1 MSLSMV
7 TLAMWVINSHGS
19 LYIGMLIAVG
29 TGILI
34 GLVNGTLV
42 AFLQLPPFIVTLGML
57 GIAQGLALTF
67 SNGFSMYGFP
77 KEFGFV
83 GGGQVLGIPV
93 PIFILAIVAGFV
105 LYLFPGNKIGGGWFR
120 LRRRGGGTR
129 GA

>member
-7 TLAMWVINSHGS
+7 TLGMWVINSHGP
-19 LYIGMLIAVG
+19 LYIGMLIAIG

-57 GIAQGLALTF
+57 GIAQGLAMTF

-77 KEFGFV
+77 REFGFLD
-83 GGGQVLGIPV
+83 GGQLFAIPV
-93 PIFILAIVAGFV
+93 PTFLLAVV
-105 LYLFPGNKIGGGWFR
+105 GG
-120 LRRRGGGTR
+120 L
-129 GA
+129 